1 MISSILQSL
10 GCVIMLVV
18 FIVVTVI
25 VLYVSYILA
34 IGTFLV
40 LLGFT
45 FYKVITVL
53 KTSPS

>member
-53 KTSPS
+53 KTIQS